1 MLNKKSVDDINV
13 KGQRVLVRCDFNVP
27 LQDGKITDENRLVA
41 ALPTIKKLIAD
52 GGKVILCSHL
62 GKVKNGPNEGES
74 LAPVAKRL
82 EELLGQKVNFVSDY
96 NVTGEAATKA
106 VEEMKEGEVVLL
118 QNTRFRGA
126 EETKN
131 GEQFSKE
138 LADLADIYVCD
149 AFGSSHRAHA
159 SVAGVT
165 KFITA
170 KGAGCRGMV
179 AGQVADI
186 EGEGTHCSKELLE
199 YIHINKTAALLVSTI
214 RAGAY
219 LGGADAKTLVD
230 LTTYG
235 EQLGLLFQI
244 TDDILDACGD
254 EDEMGK
260 KTGVDVAKNK
270 VTYVSLYGIEKAKQ
284 MAQDLAEDAKKS
296 IACYYDNA
304 EVFNDIIDDVL
315 TRTK

>member
-1 MLNKKSVDDINV
+1 MRKRIN
-13 KGQRVLVRCDFNVP
+13 
-27 LQDGKITDENRLVA
+27 
-41 ALPTIKKLIAD
+41 
-52 GGKVILCSHL
+52 
-62 GKVKNGPNEGES
+62 
-74 LAPVAKRL
+74 
-82 EELLGQKVNFVSDY
+82 
-96 NVTGEAATKA
+96 
-106 VEEMKEGEVVLL
+106 
-118 QNTRFRGA
+118 
-126 EETKN
+126 
-131 GEQFSKE
+131 
-138 LADLADIYVCD
+138 
-149 AFGSSHRAHA
+149 A
-159 SVAGVT
+159 S
-165 KFITA
+165 FEIA

>member
-1 MLNKKSVDDINV
+1 MKNIMYYNYKDLIEEHLLDFLPEIDHKSITLYEAMKYSLSSGGKRIRPVLMLAACDFAGGDINS
-13 KGQRVLVRCDFNVP
+13 
-27 LQDGKITDENRLVA
+27 
-41 ALPTIKKLIAD
+41 ALPYACAAEYIHTYSLIHDDLPAMDNDDLRRGMPTSHKVYGDAIAILAGD
-52 GGKVILCSHL
+52 GLLTSAFEAMNKDMLL
-62 GKVKNGPNEGES
+62 YLDTP
-74 LAPVAKRL
+74 
-82 EELLGQKVNFVSDY
+82 ELLNRRV
-96 NVTGEAATKA
+96 
-106 VEEMKEGEVVLL
+106 
-118 QNTRFRGA
+118 
-126 EETKN
+126 
-131 GEQFSKE
+131 
-138 LADLADIYVCD
+138 
-149 AFGSSHRAHA
+149 RASYA
-159 SVAGVT
+159 L
-165 KFITA
+165 A

-296 IACYYDNA
+296 IAYYYDNA

>member
-1 MLNKKSVDDINV
+1 MKNIMYYNYKDLIEEHLLDFLPEIDHKSITLYEAMKYSLSSGGKRIRPVLMLAACDFAGGDINS
-13 KGQRVLVRCDFNVP
+13 
-27 LQDGKITDENRLVA
+27 
-41 ALPTIKKLIAD
+41 ALPYACAAEYIHTYSLIHDDLPAMDNDDLRRGMPTSHKVYGDAIAILAGD
-52 GGKVILCSHL
+52 GLLTSAFEAMNKDMLL
-62 GKVKNGPNEGES
+62 YLDTP
-74 LAPVAKRL
+74 
-82 EELLGQKVNFVSDY
+82 ELLNMRVRASY
-96 NVTGEAATKA
+96 
-106 VEEMKEGEVVLL
+106 
-118 QNTRFRGA
+118 
-126 EETKN
+126 
-131 GEQFSKE
+131 E
-138 LADLADIYVCD
+138 L
-149 AFGSSHRAHA
+149 
-159 SVAGVT
+159 
-165 KFITA
+165 A